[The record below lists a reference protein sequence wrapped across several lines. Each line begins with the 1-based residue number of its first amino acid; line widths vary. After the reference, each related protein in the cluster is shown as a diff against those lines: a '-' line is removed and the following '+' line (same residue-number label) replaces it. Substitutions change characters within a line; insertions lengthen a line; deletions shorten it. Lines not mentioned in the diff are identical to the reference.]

1 MEKNITHE
9 TNNNLQ
15 TLVETN
21 DFIRQLSIDCVIF
34 GFHNKSLKVLMLK
47 YFNLDIWA
55 LPGGFIFRDENVDDA
70 AYRLLYERTHLNEIF
85 LEQFYTFGN
94 KNRTESDI
102 HNRLTKNKEIDL
114 PKDHWLFERHI
125 SIGYYALIDYTLS
138 STFPDAFSEKC
149 EWFDVHNLPKEIAFD
164 HREIIEKGMEFLRK
178 NLDYKIYGSN
188 LLPEKFTMK
197 ELQNL
202 YECILG
208 EPLRRNNFQRK
219 MLSLDFLERLE
230 KKFDG
235 SANKAPYYYKFKK

>member
-1 MEKNITHE
+1 
-9 TNNNLQ
+9 
-15 TLVETN
+15 
-21 DFIRQLSIDCVIF
+21 
-34 GFHNKSLKVLMLK
+34 
-47 YFNLDIWA
+47 
-55 LPGGFIFRDENVDDA
+55 
-70 AYRLLYERTHLNEIF
+70 
-85 LEQFYTFGN
+85 
-94 KNRTESDI
+94 
-102 HNRLTKNKEIDL
+102 
-114 PKDHWLFERHI
+114 
-125 SIGYYALIDYTLS
+125 
-138 STFPDAFSEKC
+138 
-149 EWFDVHNLPKEIAFD
+149 
-164 HREIIEKGMEFLRK
+164 MEFLSK

>member
-1 MEKNITHE
+1 MKELIWT
-9 TNNNLQ
+9 
-15 TLVETN
+15 
-21 DFIRQLSIDCVIF
+21 
-34 GFHNKSLKVLMLK
+34 K
-47 YFNLDIWA
+47 YFWNS
-55 LPGGFIFRDENVDDA
+55 FI
-70 AYRLLYERTHLNEIF
+70 LLVTRTV
-85 LEQFYTFGN
+85 Q
-94 KNRTESDI
+94 NRISITGSQKQGDKSSEGS
-102 HNRLTKNKEIDL
+102 LA
-114 PKDHWLFERHI
+114 FERHI

-164 HREIIEKGMEFLRK
+164 HREIIEKGMEFLRI

-235 SANKAPYYYKFKK
+235 SANKAPYYYKFKNKKGNRICSLFMLKKSLICYNSLLLYPN

>member
-1 MEKNITHE
+1 MMQHTDYYTKELIWTKYSGTVLYFWKQEPYRIWYPQPTYKKQGNRSSE
-9 TNNNLQ
+9 
-15 TLVETN
+15 
-21 DFIRQLSIDCVIF
+21 R
-34 GFHNKSLKVLMLK
+34 SLA
-47 YFNLDIWA
+47 F
-55 LPGGFIFRDENVDDA
+55 
-70 AYRLLYERTHLNEIF
+70 
-85 LEQFYTFGN
+85 Q
-94 KNRTESDI
+94 
-102 HNRLTKNKEIDL
+102 
-114 PKDHWLFERHI
+114 RHI

-202 YECILG
+202 YEYILG
-208 EPLRRNNFQRK
+208 EPLRRNIFQRK